1 MDKREDNVVVKIVY
15 SIIYMSLV
23 IISVYL
29 VIYAH
34 DNVDDIIIK
43 MLLAFASII
52 ITMYSSVLVANIWH
66 K

>member
-1 MDKREDNVVVKIVY
+1 MNKREDNVVVKIVY